1 MPASLLEILRSIPDH
16 RRAEGKR
23 FDLATV
29 VLYSILGM
37 VAGANSYRQMHE
49 FIRVHLQRLNG
60 AFGLRLPYSPSYTGL
75 RLIIQG
81 VNPAAL
87 EAAFRQHASSI
98 SAPTPSDSLP
108 AIAVD
113 GKTLRG
119 SFDAFSDR
127 KAAHMMSA
135 LRQADQIVLGHL
147 MVAEK
152 SNENPGRARADRGP
166 RPEGL
171 CVHARRRTRPKK
183 SFERVIASG
192 NHLLTQVK
200 DNQPSLRR
208 RLELGVAGRKP
219 SGSAKTETTGRNR
232 WETRELTVFPA
243 KAWFRDTPWEKLIKT
258 VLRLERTVSSAPG
271 DWTLRANDR
280 GRLLDFLA
288 SNQMPQRWN
297 EWIRAH
303 WRIENGSHYVRD
315 TAFAEDASRIRKT
328 PTSPLAYDPSL
339 TI

>member
-127 KAAHMMSA
+127 KAAHMMS
-135 LRQADQIVLGHL
+135 RCGKPI
-147 MVAEK
+147 K
-152 SNENPGRARADRGP
+152 S
-166 RPEGL
+166 
-171 CVHARRRTRPKK
+171 C
-183 SFERVIASG
+183 
-192 NHLLTQVK
+192 
-200 DNQPSLRR
+200 
-208 RLELGVAGRKP
+208 
-219 SGSAKTETTGRNR
+219 SA
-232 WETRELTVFPA
+232 
-243 KAWFRDTPWEKLIKT
+243 I
-258 VLRLERTVSSAPG
+258 
-271 DWTLRANDR
+271 
-280 GRLLDFLA
+280 
-288 SNQMPQRWN
+288 
-297 EWIRAH
+297 
-303 WRIENGSHYVRD
+303 
-315 TAFAEDASRIRKT
+315 
-328 PTSPLAYDPSL
+328 
-339 TI
+339 

>member
-152 SNENPGRARADRGP
+152 SNEIRP
-166 RPEGL
+166 RQ
-171 CVHARRRTRPKK
+171 
-183 SFERVIASG
+183 S
-192 NHLLTQVK
+192 
-200 DNQPSLRR
+200 
-208 RLELGVAGRKP
+208 
-219 SGSAKTETTGRNR
+219 
-232 WETRELTVFPA
+232 
-243 KAWFRDTPWEKLIKT
+243 
-258 VLRLERTVSSAPG
+258 
-271 DWTLRANDR
+271 
-280 GRLLDFLA
+280 
-288 SNQMPQRWN
+288 
-297 EWIRAH
+297 
-303 WRIENGSHYVRD
+303 
-315 TAFAEDASRIRKT
+315 
-328 PTSPLAYDPSL
+328 
-339 TI
+339 